1 MKDYKNKKLDFC
13 LWIKNINRIQKKTW
27 EFLLKLLNNTKSKE
41 LGICKLGYHQNY
53 TQNKIGPTKGKVTST
68 NGYEHKQVKWNIE
81 QTHGSSW
88 VAERPTLQH
97 ISQIL
102 NQSEEIRTTHIN
114 TAINLEAKKKKINF
128 NNKNRPL
135 AKKRA
140 TYRQSFHQKKPSLY
154 YRQLRKFSTIFYPE
168 IEFQEVGVGEKITE
182 KAMANVNKNNRESI
196 NGIKEQAREMRQVV
210 ASVAW
215 QHSLF

>member
-13 LWIKNINRIQKKTW
+13 LWVKNINIIQKKTW

-68 NGYEHKQVKWNIE
+68 NGYEHKQGKCNIE

-135 AKKRA
+135 AKKKA
-140 TYRQSFHQKKPSLY
+140 TYQQSFHQKKPSLY
-154 YRQLRKFSTIFYPE
+154 HR
-168 IEFQEVGVGEKITE
+168 
-182 KAMANVNKNNRESI
+182 
-196 NGIKEQAREMRQVV
+196 
-210 ASVAW
+210 
-215 QHSLF
+215 